1 MGHARPSGHRRP
13 RAVIWWG
20 FHGRAGRVARPR
32 RPLLRHHLRDRD
44 RTAHPSAGPSPQ
56 NHPARPHQPHNRQ
69 RIRWRCWA
77 ADRAG
82 AGDRAAVTSIVAVE
96 LLRTPRLVL
105 RDWDETDLA
114 AYFDLYSRWEVA
126 RWLGSQPRR
135 ALTDLDQ
142 ARAALGR
149 WQAVAATLTAPYGLW
164 AIVPQA
170 GTARQGV
177 PDGPD
182 GPVGTV
188 LLLPLH
194 DETGPTDEVEVGW
207 HLHPDYQGRGFATE
221 AAAALLAAAA
231 QAGMPRVLAL
241 TDPGNRASQAV
252 AGRLG
257 MADEGLTG
265 RWYGLTTRQYRWEPS
280 IPGRPDAGQPAGA

>member
-1 MGHARPSGHRRP
+1 
-13 RAVIWWG
+13 
-20 FHGRAGRVARPR
+20 
-32 RPLLRHHLRDRD
+32 
-44 RTAHPSAGPSPQ
+44 
-56 NHPARPHQPHNRQ
+56 
-69 RIRWRCWA
+69 
-77 ADRAG
+77 
-82 AGDRAAVTSIVAVE
+82 VE

-105 RDWDETDLA
+105 RDWDEADLA

-149 WQAVAATLTAPYGLW
+149 WQAVAATLTAPSGLW
-164 AIVPQA
+164 AMVPET
-170 GTARQGV
+170 GIARPG
-177 PDGPD
+177 GP
-182 GPVGTV
+182 GWPVGTV
-188 LLLPLH
+188 LLLPLR
-194 DETGPTDEVEVGW
+194 DEAGPTDEVEVGW

-231 QAGMPRVLAL
+231 KAGMSRVLAL

-280 IPGRPDAGQPAGA
+280 IPGRPGAGQRGGA

>member
-1 MGHARPSGHRRP
+1 MEAPAALPRDEDHVIHGHVVPDDANQ
-13 RAVIWWG
+13 IKKCI
-20 FHGRAGRVARPR
+20 
-32 RPLLRHHLRDRD
+32 
-44 RTAHPSAGPSPQ
+44 PSPPGGQ
-56 NHPARPHQPHNRQ
+56 SWPAH
-69 RIRWRCWA
+69 RCP
-77 ADRAG
+77 
-82 AGDRAAVTSIVAVE
+82 SIIAVE
-96 LLRTPRLVL
+96 LLRTPRLML
-105 RDWDETDLA
+105 RDWDEADLA

-142 ARAALGR
+142 ARAALAR
-149 WQAVAATLTAPYGLW
+149 WQAVTATHTAPHGLW

-170 GTARQGV
+170 GTARQGGPGV
-177 PDGPD
+177 PGGPG

-188 LLLPLH
+188 LLLPLS
-194 DETGPTDEVEVGW
+194 DEAGPTGEVEVGW

-241 TDPGNRASQAV
+241 TDPDNQASQAV

-265 RWYGLTTRQYRWEPS
+265 RWYGLTTRQYRWETG
-280 IPGRPDAGQPAGA
+280 I